1 MVKRKVSI
9 ICILVLLVGSISGCA
24 FMEVFSKREKVSN
37 TLKIGIS
44 VYDQY
49 DTFITSLTNSF
60 NEWAKK
66 MEQEEDITII
76 IDLQTAGG
84 NQSIQNDQ
92 MGQFVS
98 SGCDVALINLVDRT
112 DATVVIDKAKNA
124 GIPVIFFNRELV
136 KEDLERWDQLYYVG
150 AVALESGQME
160 GQILLDA
167 CKERFDEFDKNHDGK
182 LQYVI
187 LEGEAGH
194 QDALVRTEYV
204 VKTVTEGGVELEKL
218 SNQIANWNRAQAT
231 AKMKVWMQELEDSIE
246 VVFANNDDMALG
258 AVDAMKNW
266 EMEKRPVVLGID
278 GTAEALWAVKN
289 GELLGT
295 VLNDAKGQAR
305 SMLNLAC
312 FLKFNKALPADIIL
326 LEDKSI
332 RLPYKIITIQ
342 NVDSVISEK

>member
-9 ICILVLLVGSISGCA
+9 ICIVALLIGSVSGCSFPLA
-24 FMEVFSKREKVSN
+24 RNEKQNN

-49 DTFITSLTNSF
+49 DTFITSVTDYF
-60 NEWAKK
+60 NEWAKE
-66 MEQEEDITII
+66 MEQEENVTIT

-84 NQSIQNDQ
+84 NQNVQNDQ
-92 MGQFVS
+92 MSRFVS
-98 SGCDVALINLVDRT
+98 SGCDVVLINLVDRT
-112 DATVVIDKAKNA
+112 DATVIIDKAKNA
-124 GIPVIFFNRELV
+124 GMPVIFFNRELV

-150 AVALESGQME
+150 AVALESGEME

-167 CKERFDEFDKNHDGK
+167 CQEHFDEFDKNNDGK

-204 VKTVTEGGVELEKL
+204 VKTVTKGGIELEKL
-218 SNQIANWNRAQAT
+218 GNQIANWNRAQAT
-231 AKMKVWMQELEDSIE
+231 AKMKVWMQEFGDSIE

-258 AVDAMKNW
+258 AIDAMKSW

-278 GTAEALWAVKN
+278 GTDVALQAVEN

-295 VLNDAKGQAR
+295 VLNDAKGQAK

-312 FLKFNKALPADIIL
+312 FLEFNKELPENITL

-332 RLPYKIITIQ
+332 RLPHKIVTIE
-342 NVDSVISEK
+342 NVLQVISDK

>member
-9 ICILVLLVGSISGCA
+9 ICIVVLLVGSISGCA
-24 FMEVFSKREKVSN
+24 FMEVFSKREKASN

-66 MEQEEDITII
+66 MEQEENITIT

-98 SGCDVALINLVDRT
+98 NGCDVALINLVDRT

-167 CKERFDEFDKNHDGK
+167 CRERFDEFDKNHDGK

-204 VKTVTEGGVELEKL
+204 VKTVTEGGIELEKL
-218 SNQIANWNRAQAT
+218 GNQIANWNRAQAT
-231 AKMKVWMQELEDSIE
+231 AKMKAWMQELGDSIE

-258 AVDAMKNW
+258 AIDAMKSW
-266 EMEKRPVVLGID
+266 EMEERPVVLGID
-278 GTAEALWAVKN
+278 GTAEALQAVKN

-295 VLNDAKGQAR
+295 VLNDGKGQAR

-312 FLKFNKALPADIIL
+312 FLKLNKALPADITL

-332 RLPYKIITIQ
+332 RLPHKIITIQ